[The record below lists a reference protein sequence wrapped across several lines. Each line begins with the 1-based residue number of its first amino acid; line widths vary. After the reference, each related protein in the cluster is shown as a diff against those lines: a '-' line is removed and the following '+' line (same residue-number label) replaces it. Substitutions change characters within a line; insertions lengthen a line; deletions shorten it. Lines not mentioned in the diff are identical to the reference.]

1 MSGETSTVVVTLLTV
16 SVSDKA
22 FTSLAAK
29 RISLVREHSQ
39 SQTQRAGIPG
49 VVVAA
54 RNSGPLNE
62 INYLRFAGAY
72 RLKLTYRRPE

>member
-1 MSGETSTVVVTLLTV
+1 
-16 SVSDKA
+16 
-22 FTSLAAK
+22 
-29 RISLVREHSQ
+29 VREHSQ